1 MISDLDQEYTL
12 NIFNNTDYPIQH
24 PLSTEKKISY
34 VAEKQIALIQIQKPE
49 TIYIYNK
56 NEIITTICSKW

>member
-24 PLSTEKKISY
+24 PLSTEKKICN

-49 TIYIYNK
+49 TIYIYK